1 VSGDRLDWLAIAFT
15 TISILALLVVWRLV
29 LRPRGVALL
38 PARTMDL
45 PPPNPVTFHAE
56 LAPHLAQVIKETLIQ
71 ELAVQR
77 RELLVA
83 QQIATAEIVGL
94 VQRLDELQM
103 TMQERVQAYEMQI
116 QKLEQELAVR
126 TEENRELLKLKIEM
140 IRQQLEVE
148 RARNRV
154 DFN

>member
-1 VSGDRLDWLAIAFT
+1 LFLRRR
-15 TISILALLVVWRLV
+15 IS
-29 LRPRGVALL
+29 LL
-38 PARTMDL
+38 PARINDL
-45 PPPNPVTFHAE
+45 LAQNPVMLHAD
-56 LAPHLAQVIKETLIQ
+56 LAPYLAQVVREALVQ

-83 QQIATAEIVGL
+83 QQIAAAEIGGL
-94 VQRLDELQM
+94 VRRLDELQM

-116 QKLEQELAVR
+116 QKLEAELAVR

-148 RARNRV
+148 RIRNRM